1 MSFENPQN
9 IITSWNLQSNFATG
23 PVTVDKLVP
32 PRFTRIR
39 TNFVQTWREE
49 ALTSQLDWGKTVNIY
64 LPESLRVVSSIFLR
78 VPLPVLGSASY
89 KAYPGLYII
98 KEIRLLSAGQ
108 EVYTCRYADFLA
120 DYCASLNN
128 QTLKNFAKTYL
139 GTDTASLDAR
149 VVMLP
154 ILLPNSAYLNRNGHD
169 TRGHGAFPAYTGQ
182 NRLEI
187 QITFN
192 SAKHVATD
200 ASVVP
205 TSISNLCKF
214 MYHQV
219 EMQPENIMKYADS
232 RGSYSIITRRFTQ
245 LCDFQHYTASQ
256 ASAQTKVKW
265 TLSQPQGV
273 VTEVM
278 LIAVA
283 HNADDDRRSATAYV
297 QPVNFSVSADNIKQ
311 RDLDTKEKIECENW
325 VNGFNPPDDFPNA
338 GRICFAS
345 HASDDNTHM
354 YSGGYNMTLASNI
367 VFEFAFDTEV
377 DYRLVAVQLQRV
389 RLDSLGI
396 MRAYLE

>member
-78 VPLPVLGSASY
+78 IPLPVLGSASY

-169 TRGHGAFPAYTGQ
+169 TRGH
-182 NRLEI
+182 
-187 QITFN
+187 
-192 SAKHVATD
+192 AK
-200 ASVVP
+200 SKSP
-205 TSISNLCKF
+205 S
-214 MYHQV
+214 
-219 EMQPENIMKYADS
+219 
-232 RGSYSIITRRFTQ
+232 TRPST
-245 LCDFQHYTASQ
+245 
-256 ASAQTKVKW
+256 
-265 TLSQPQGV
+265 
-273 VTEVM
+273 
-278 LIAVA
+278 
-283 HNADDDRRSATAYV
+283 
-297 QPVNFSVSADNIKQ
+297 
-311 RDLDTKEKIECENW
+311 
-325 VNGFNPPDDFPNA
+325 
-338 GRICFAS
+338 
-345 HASDDNTHM
+345 
-354 YSGGYNMTLASNI
+354 
-367 VFEFAFDTEV
+367 
-377 DYRLVAVQLQRV
+377 
-389 RLDSLGI
+389 
-396 MRAYLE
+396 